1 MRDRIVLHR
10 GDKYNPETR
19 CGQPRKLPTGRIFH
33 TWYTTELFL
42 SYATDEIMERLVAD
56 KVVTRRR
63 SNRTVLYERPRSVY
77 YGDGLFWVPSSRKN
91 AAKVGAAFDYE
102 PVTGTIRTEGFKQY
116 QKRYGLPD
124 ALIYV
129 ENGFPT
135 DVVIGEDSFHVTPE
149 SWPTM
154 ESFLGLDESYKPER
168 YRPRRSA

>member
-19 CGQPRKLPTGRIFH
+19 CGQPRNLPTGRIFH

-63 SNRTVLYERPRSVY
+63 SNKTVLYERPRSVY
-77 YGDGLFWVPSSRKN
+77 YGDGLFWVPASRKN
-91 AAKVGAAFDYE
+91 SAKTGPAFDYE
-102 PVTGTIRTEGFKQY
+102 LVTGTIRTEGFKQY

-124 ALIYV
+124 AIIHCMYGRPV
-129 ENGFPT
+129 AIVM
-135 DVVIGEDSFHVTPE
+135 DGEEFEVT
-149 SWPTM
+149 SQTWPVM